1 MNKEN
6 ETYENDVQLYDKT
19 DDFDVNCDSTED
31 EEIYPEE
38 MDYELPGNYN
48 NEKTIAVI
56 GILLIF
62 VFCLIVFILC
72 SLTR

>member
-38 MDYELPGNYN
+38 MDYELPGKYN
-48 NEKTIAVI
+48 SEKTIAVI